1 MIGDKIY
8 FYTEDGTK
16 FYSKLEAIEYS
27 KKNNQKLSFYFYDDV
42 YSKVDWKK
50 ELKEDLSYY
59 YKQQALRLRE
69 KYDYLILAYS
79 GGYDSTNILETFV
92 YNNIKLDKIIVVGAF
107 SKDSEWGVD
116 ENHNGEIYHNAIPY
130 LEQLGLMNIT
140 EVIDYTKYLKD
151 EAFKELSVYK
161 LGPKWVY
168 EIGSFFSVHN
178 FFWRDAEK
186 IITPKE
192 WSEKKVGFILGLDK
206 PQINQISEIEDKSIF
221 SFTDAPVILY
231 GNSRGYQNTERVR
244 FYWDPE
250 YTDLL
255 IKQIQHLKSNSCFG
269 PNQKTSASFLY
280 DLKNPLKFNSPKTGN
295 VFWSLRDTYLS
306 NEKNTELFQFYKNGL
321 EELDRVVGFAS
332 VTPVESRQYEI

>member
-27 KKNNQKLSFYFYDDV
+27 KNNNQKLSFYFHDDV

-69 KYDYLILAYS
+69 KYDYLVLAYS

-92 YNNIKLDKIIVVGAF
+92 QNNIKLDKIVVVGAF
-107 SKDSEWGVD
+107 SKDSSWGVD

-130 LEQLGLMNIT
+130 LKQLNLINIT
-140 EVIDYTKYLKD
+140 EVIDYTDYLTDENYKNLSIYKYG
-151 EAFKELSVYK
+151 SN
-161 LGPKWVY
+161 WVY

-186 IITPKE
+186 ILTPKE
-192 WSEKKVGFILGLDK
+192 WSQKKVGFIFGLDK
-206 PQINQISEIEDKSIF
+206 PNLDDFDGEVSF
-221 SFTDAPVILY
+221 CFTDAPVILY
-231 GNSRGYQNTERVR
+231 GNSVGYENTERVR

-255 IKQIQHLKSNSCFG
+255 VKQIQQLKEKNCFG
-269 PNQKTSASFLY
+269 PNQKAAAKVLY
-280 DLKNPLKFNSPKTGN
+280 NLKNPLKFESPKSGN
-295 VFWSLRDTYLS
+295 VFWSLRDTYLRDM
-306 NEKNTELFQFYKNGL
+306 KNTELFEFYQSGL
-321 EELDRVVGFAS
+321 KEIDEKIGFS
-332 VTPVESRQYEI
+332 SMIPVPSRIYSI